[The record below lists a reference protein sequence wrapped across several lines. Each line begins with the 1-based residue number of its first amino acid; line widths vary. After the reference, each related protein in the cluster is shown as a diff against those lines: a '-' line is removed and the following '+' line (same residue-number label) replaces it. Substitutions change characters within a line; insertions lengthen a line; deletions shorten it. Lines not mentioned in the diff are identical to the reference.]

1 MYTHRLVQP
10 LVGTLLGKSDFLV
23 CSWIAHKIIIKIE
36 NNNLTSAATDIAKMV
51 SWNYCAS

>member
-51 SWNYCAS
+51 SWN